1 MSLEIKIRKLDES
14 LPLPVYQTEGS
25 SGLDLYA
32 SEDCVLSS
40 GDFKMVPTGV
50 ALEIPY
56 GYEGEVRARS
66 GLASK
71 FGIGVLNSPG
81 TIDSDYRGEI
91 KVILFNFSKEKFEV
105 KKGNRIAQLII
116 SRVEKVNL
124 IEVKEL
130 KKYFYLGGGPFK
142 KKEAVKAIENVSFHI
157 KRNEILG
164 LVGESGCGKTT
175 CGKLILRLINPTAGT
190 IYFDKNN
197 ITNKP

>member
-1 MSLEIKIRKLDES
+1 MLLTIKVKRLDES
-14 LPLPVYQTEGS
+14 LPLPVYQTDGS

-32 SEDCVLSS
+32 SEDCLLAP
-40 GDFKMVPTGV
+40 GDFKMVSTGV
-50 ALEIPY
+50 ALEIPS

-116 SRVEKVNL
+116 SKVEKVNL

-130 KKYFYLGGGPFK
+130 ESTKREDGGFG
-142 KKEAVKAIENVSFHI
+142 S
-157 KRNEILG
+157 
-164 LVGESGCGKTT
+164 SD
-175 CGKLILRLINPTAGT
+175 
-190 IYFDKNN
+190 Y
-197 ITNKP
+197 

>member
-1 MSLEIKIRKLDES
+1 MSLTIKVKRLNES

-32 SEDCVLSS
+32 SEDCVLAS
-40 GDFKMVPTGV
+40 GDFKMIPTGV

-91 KVILFNFSKEKFEV
+91 KVILFNFGKEKFEV
-105 KKGNRIAQLII
+105 KKGNRIAQLIV
-116 SRVEKVNL
+116 SKVEKVNL
-124 IEVKEL
+124 REVKEL
-130 KKYFYLGGGPFK
+130 ETTKREDGGFG
-142 KKEAVKAIENVSFHI
+142 S
-157 KRNEILG
+157 
-164 LVGESGCGKTT
+164 TD
-175 CGKLILRLINPTAGT
+175 
-190 IYFDKNN
+190 Y
-197 ITNKP
+197 

>member
-1 MSLEIKIRKLDES
+1 LSLEIKIKRLDES

-32 SEDCVLSS
+32 SEDCILAS
-40 GDFKMVPTGV
+40 GSFRTVPTGV

-91 KVILFNFSKEKFEV
+91 KVILFNFGKKDFEI
-105 KKGNRIAQLII
+105 KKGNRIAQLVVNK
-116 SRVEKVNL
+116 VEKVNL
-124 IEVKEL
+124 MEADEL
-130 KKYFYLGGGPFK
+130 NTTKRENGGFG
-142 KKEAVKAIENVSFHI
+142 S
-157 KRNEILG
+157 
-164 LVGESGCGKTT
+164 TD
-175 CGKLILRLINPTAGT
+175 
-190 IYFDKNN
+190 Y
-197 ITNKP
+197 

>member
-1 MSLEIKIRKLDES
+1 MSLEIKIRRLDKS

-32 SEDCVLSS
+32 SRDCVLAS
-40 GDFKMVPTGV
+40 GGFEMISTGV
-50 ALEIPY
+50 ALEIPG

-91 KVILFNFSKEKFEV
+91 KVILFNIGKKDFEI

-116 SRVEKVNL
+116 TKVEKVNL
-124 IEVKEL
+124 VETEEL
-130 KKYFYLGGGPFK
+130 NSTKRENGGFG
-142 KKEAVKAIENVSFHI
+142 S
-157 KRNEILG
+157 
-164 LVGESGCGKTT
+164 TD
-175 CGKLILRLINPTAGT
+175 
-190 IYFDKNN
+190 Y
-197 ITNKP
+197 